1 MRCVVYLITLYL
13 YCDDRQHFYRD
24 PIELIEATPCS
35 SLR

>member
-1 MRCVVYLITLYL
+1 MCCVVYPVTLYL

-24 PIELIEATPCS
+24 PIELIKATPRS